1 MPKDRFITELYGST
15 DVGLVRDHNEDFYF
29 IHESNVQKDYSLLIV
44 ADGMGGHEAGEVAS
58 ELSVT
63 CFVEEFDKLE
73 LKKVSNIEKH
83 LSDSLKNANSQ
94 VFDKSKETE
103 TLGMGTTFTSVLFYD
118 NRLFFA
124 HVGDSR
130 AYLLRKNKMIQ
141 ITQDHSWVAEQV
153 ALGIIKPEDAINH
166 PRNNIITRAIGLN
179 SSVEVDVSSMK
190 VYKGDILLLCSD
202 GLSGLVSDKSIE
214 EIISINDFQK
224 IPDKLIEIANQNGGT
239 DNITVLVGMVTSGIN
254 YNTKNGFLSK
264 LFKI

>member
-1 MPKDRFITELYGST
+1 MPKDKFIAELYGST

-58 ELSVT
+58 ELSVK
-63 CFVEEFDKLE
+63 CFVDEFDKLE

-103 TLGMGTTFTSVLFYD
+103 TLGMGTTFTSVLLYD

-130 AYLLRKNKMIQ
+130 AYLLRENKMIQ

-179 SSVEVDVSSMK
+179 SSVEVDVNSMK

-224 IPDKLIEIANQNGGT
+224 VPDKLIEIANQNGGT

>member
-1 MPKDRFITELYGST
+1 MPKDKFIAEIYGST

-103 TLGMGTTFTSVLFYD
+103 TLGMGTTFTSVLLYD

-130 AYLLRKNKMIQ
+130 AYLLRENKMIQ

-179 SSVEVDVSSMK
+179 SSVEVDVNSMK

-214 EIISINDFQK
+214 ELISINNLQK
-224 IPDKLIEIANQNGGT
+224 VPDQLIEIANQNGGT